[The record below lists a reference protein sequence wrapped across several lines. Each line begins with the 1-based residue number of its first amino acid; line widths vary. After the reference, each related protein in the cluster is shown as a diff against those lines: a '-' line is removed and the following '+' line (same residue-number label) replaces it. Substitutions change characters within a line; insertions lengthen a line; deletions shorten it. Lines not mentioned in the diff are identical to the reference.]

1 MAENLLKTP
10 LHAVHAK
17 AGAKIIEFG
26 GWAMPVQY
34 SDILEEHRA
43 VRERAGLF
51 DVSHMGE
58 IEVRGPDAGS
68 FLQGLVTNDVSVMED
83 GRIIYGLFCNEGGGV
98 VDDILVYR
106 LSARHYMLVVN
117 ASNTKKDL
125 DWIMGRSPGNID
137 ISDASGEKALL
148 AIQGPKSKDILMDV
162 CGFNPDSVRYYR
174 FVEGEVAG
182 VPCIV
187 SRTGYTGEDG
197 FELCLGAGD
206 AVRVWEALM
215 ESGDPHG
222 IKPAGLGARDTL
234 RFEASL
240 PLYGH
245 ELDDSTTPLEAGLGR
260 FVKLDKGDFTG
271 REALLK
277 QAREGLS
284 RRLWGLYMEER
295 GIPRAGYQVFIEG
308 SPAGRV
314 TSGTYSPTLDANL
327 AMAYLPSAAKEGDRA
342 GVLIRNRECRARV
355 VPLPFYKRKRGN

>member
-1 MAENLLKTP
+1 MAENLRKTP
-10 LHAVHAK
+10 LYDVHAA

-58 IEVRGPDAGS
+58 IEVRGPEAES
-68 FLQGLVTNDVSVMED
+68 FLQSLITNDVSVMED
-83 GRIIYGLFCNEGGGV
+83 GGIIYGLLCHEGGGV

-106 LSARHYMLVVN
+106 LSSGNYMLVVN
-117 ASNTKKDL
+117 ASNTQKDL
-125 DWIMGRSPGNID
+125 EWIKGRVRGNVQIAD
-137 ISDASGEKALL
+137 KSGETALL
-148 AIQGPKSKDILMDV
+148 ALQGPGSVDV
-162 CGFNPDSVRYYR
+162 LKPLAGFDPDSIRYYR

-182 VPCIV
+182 VRCLV

-197 FELCLGAGD
+197 FELCLSAGD
-206 AVRVWEALM
+206 AVRVWQALM
-215 ESGDPHG
+215 ESGRPRG
-222 IKPAGLGARDTL
+222 IVPAGLGARDTL

-245 ELDDSTTPLEAGLGR
+245 ELSDSITPLEAGLGR
-260 FVKLDKGDFTG
+260 FVKLEKGDFAG

-277 QAREGLS
+277 QSREGLT
-284 RRLWGLYMEER
+284 RRLEGLSMEDR
-295 GIPRAGYQVFIEG
+295 GIPRAGYQVAIG
-308 SPAGRV
+308 GIPSGWV

-327 AMAYLPSAAKEGDRA
+327 AMAYLPSGIKEGDRVS
-342 GVLIRNRECRARV
+342 VLIRGRECRARV